1 MNQRTQI
8 YNSPNYPISPA
19 PRIINCQIIQPSQP
33 RRQII
38 INETNITTNNNILV
52 NVVKQNQNRRQNHI
66 QMNNRQSNT
75 RNYNSSQQNS
85 QRLSQNYPT
94 VNNIA
99 PFKSSQEIKKPQK
112 EPQLDNIQ
120 ENYPEKKD
128 IQNYDPQFT
137 KPVVEKKTISF
148 HNVKDNDSNN
158 IDSDSRTIS
167 NDNEN
172 AAPSIRNN
180 LHRNFK

>member
-1 MNQRTQI
+1 MIFQLIHNETI
-8 YNSPNYPISPA
+8 FKK
-19 PRIINCQIIQPSQP
+19 IIQ
-33 RRQII
+33 
-38 INETNITTNNNILV
+38 
-52 NVVKQNQNRRQNHI
+52 K
-66 QMNNRQSNT
+66 
-75 RNYNSSQQNS
+75 
-85 QRLSQNYPT
+85 
-94 VNNIA
+94 
-99 PFKSSQEIKKPQK
+99 
-112 EPQLDNIQ
+112 
-120 ENYPEKKD
+120 KKD

-137 KPVVEKKTISF
+137 KPVDEKKTISF